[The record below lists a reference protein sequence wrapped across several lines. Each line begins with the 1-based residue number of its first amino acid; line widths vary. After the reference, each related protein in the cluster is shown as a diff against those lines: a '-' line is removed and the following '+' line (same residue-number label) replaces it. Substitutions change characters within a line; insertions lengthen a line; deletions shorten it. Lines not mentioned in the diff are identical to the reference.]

1 MPRSTSR
8 SGQPRRGQRPT
19 QNKQAQQQHKQ
30 GPYKPANK
38 PNKTQASNHQKPY
51 PSHMKPSHQK
61 PYPNHMKPNHIQ
73 AKWHIKSGTTKYN
86 WSHIHYKPYKDSW
99 GHYYNS
105 SSRCWFDGY
114 RSYCG
119 ALPFRYISGVW
130 YYGEYKWYKTSYGWK
145 CDAPEPPS
153 CDTCQTAYVAPAP
166 KPVCQTCQA
175 PAPAPE
181 PVCDTC
187 QAPPPAP
194 EPVKQPCETCQ
205 LPPPP
210 CDTCSQDSL

>member
-1 MPRSTSR
+1 VRHAPFHKSQKPSQ
-8 SGQPRRGQRPT
+8 SGQRPL
-19 QNKQAQQQHKQ
+19 QHKSNQ
-30 GPYKPANK
+30 LTHKPSNK
-38 PNKTQASNHQKPY
+38 PNKLVSN
-51 PSHMKPSHQK
+51 HQK
-61 PYPNHMKPNHIQ
+61 PYPNHMKPSHMKPGHIQ
-73 AKWHIKSGTTKYN
+73 AKWHIKSGTTKYH
-86 WSHIHYKPYKDSW
+86 WASHHFKFYKDSW
-99 GHYYNS
+99 GHYYNAS
-105 SSRCWFDGY
+105 NRCWFDGS

-119 ALPFRYISGVW
+119 ALPFRYIAGIW
-130 YYGEYKWYKTSYGWK
+130 YYGEYKWYRTSYGWT
-145 CDAPEPPS
+145 CDAPEPPA

-187 QAPPPAP
+187 QAPPAP
-194 EPVKQPCETCQ
+194 EPVQQPCETCQ